1 MNRKLFVLALFGSV
15 MLCASSAFASYI
27 DQLTNQS
34 AEWMGNPT
42 RTAATDS
49 VDGVI
54 YNPAGLSTVADGL
67 YTHFTSQSIDNN
79 NTTTVMDSN
88 YPGNK
93 KYETHKPSKFVPSAF
108 LNYKHQNWAVF
119 GGFSIF
125 GGGGST
131 LWENGTP
138 NLNVAV
144 QTAETFGGWSN
155 GADYFDTPF
164 NATPAAG
171 DNNGNVSVKMLSMLP
186 AFTLGGSVAVNDIV
200 SISLGGRI
208 VDSSQ
213 NIELKATESGV
224 GGTRDKLY
232 EAEWTA
238 LGYHGI
244 IGVNVRP
251 VKELNLAAT
260 YESHT
265 KMEYEVE
272 VKKDMSNASL
282 HPTFTYGGKQ
292 MLQALSG
299 YEDGRKFRFDLP
311 AKLQLGAEYAFT
323 ETFKVS
329 ISLLYYF
336 TQWGTYEKPTAAT
349 ATTGARNVIK
359 YDLKPAYEAG
369 IGFDWEFLK
378 SIHWTAGVNYDCMN
392 MRSED
397 INEVLNKIDLW
408 NVGTGLKIRT
418 SENLNL
424 MVSYMHNFYID
435 AVNSN
440 QTKTVTGVTSS
451 YYKTKY
457 EKYANSVAFSIE
469 YKFL

>member
-1 MNRKLFVLALFGSV
+1 MNRKLFVLTLLGSV

-27 DQLTNQS
+27 DQLSNQS

-108 LNYKHQNWAVF
+108 FNFKQDNWAVF

-144 QTAETFGGWSN
+144 QTAETLGEAGGQGWAN
-155 GADYFDTPF
+155 GANYF
-164 NATPAAG
+164 AADG
-171 DNNGNVSVKMLSMLP
+171 STNGNVSVKMLSMLP
-186 AFTLGGSVAVNDIV
+186 ALTLGGSVAINEIV
-200 SISLGGRI
+200 SVSIGGRI

-213 NIELKATESGV
+213 TIELKATESGV
-224 GGTRDKLY
+224 GGTRDKIY
-232 EAEWTA
+232 EAQWTA

-265 KMEYEVE
+265 KMKYEVD
-272 VKKDMSNASL
+272 VKKDNSM
-282 HPTFTYGGKQ
+282 PTTMFGNKQ
-292 MLQALSG
+292 ALQALSG

-311 AKLQLGAEYAFT
+311 AKLQLGSEYAFT
-323 ETFKVS
+323 EKFKTS

-336 TQWGTYEKPTAAT
+336 TQWGTYEKPTAASS
-349 ATTGARNVIK
+349 GGVRNVTTYK
-359 YDLKPAYEAG
+359 LRPAYEAA
-369 IGFDWEFLK
+369 IGYDWEFLK
-378 SIHWTAGVNYDCMN
+378 GIHWTAGVNYDCMN
-392 MRSED
+392 MKSED
-397 INEVLNKIDLW
+397 LSEIMNKVDLW
-408 NVGTGLKIRT
+408 NVGTGLKVRT

-424 MVSYMHNFYID
+424 MLSYMHNFYID
-435 AVNSN
+435 AENSN
-440 QTKTVTGVTSS
+440 QTKTVNSATGVTT